1 MSSAS
6 KSKPSFRNLRVASF
20 ETRRATEMKR
30 MLEQHEARV
39 FMCPSV
45 KEVPLESNE
54 HLVQYANDL
63 IAGKFDIVILL
74 TGVGLQQLV
83 EAVQNKVNLDKFLEA
98 FDKATTI
105 CRGPKPVKAMKDLG
119 LTPTYQVPQPNT
131 WRELLEKIDEEIL
144 IVGRNVAVQ
153 EYGVSNDQL
162 LQGLRDREAE
172 VTSIPIYRW
181 ELPDDLTPI
190 EQCLERISAGQMD
203 VLLFTSSPQV
213 IHLMEVA
220 DQLLI
225 SEQISLAMESMVIG
239 SIGPTTSQCLR
250 EAGLHIDFEPQV
262 PKMGQLVAAAAECS
276 WQMVQRRRGEPT
288 QVWFPPDQAAAPR
301 QTLAHPEEVE
311 ERQEHQLLRESVFLK
326 ACRREPVEYR
336 PIWLMRQAGRYMAEY
351 REVRSKLPFLEFCK
365 RPDLCTQV
373 MVDAVNKLGVDAA
386 IIFADLLPILEPMG
400 LEVEFVEEAG
410 PKIHN
415 PIRETKDLARFHEL
429 EDVSSLQFV
438 MDTVKMTREAISPK
452 LPIIGFAGA
461 PFTLASYA
469 IEGGGSKNYLHTKTL
484 MYRDEGAWAELMRKL
499 SNSIVRYV
507 NAQIKAGAQAIQ
519 LFDSWVGCLGVDD
532 YRRYV
537 LPYIADLITRI
548 TPGVPVI
555 HFANGNP
562 ALLPSVS
569 EAGGTVIGVDWR
581 IRLDDAWDAIG
592 RNKAVQGNLDPL
604 VLMAEPAE
612 IERHV
617 REILKQTQGTPGHIF
632 NLGHGILP
640 QTPVDNAIA
649 LVDMVHDLSQR
660 GV

>member
-6 KSKPSFRNLRVASF
+6 KSQASFRGLRVASF
-20 ETRRATEMKR
+20 ETRRAAEMKR
-30 MLEQHEARV
+30 MLEQFDAKV

-45 KEVPLESNE
+45 KEVPLESNL

-83 EAVQNKVNLDKFLEA
+83 KAIEGQVDHNQFVAALG
-98 FDKATTI
+98 KATTI

-119 LTPTYQVPQPNT
+119 LTPSYQVPQPNT
-131 WRELLEKIDEEIL
+131 WRELIEKIDEEIL
-144 IVGRNVAVQ
+144 IVGRHVAVQ
-153 EYGVSNDQL
+153 EYGVSNEEL
-162 LQGLRDREAE
+162 LEALREREAE

-181 ELPDDLTPI
+181 ELPDDLAPM
-190 EQCLERISAGQMD
+190 EQCLERIAAGQMD

-213 IHLMEVA
+213 MHLLDVA

-225 SEQISLAMESMVIG
+225 SEQIRLAMESMVIG
-239 SIGPTTSQCLR
+239 SIGPTTSERLR
-250 EAGLHIDFEPQV
+250 DAGLHIDFEPET
-262 PKMGQLVAAAAECS
+262 PKMGHLVTAAAKCS
-276 WQMVQRRRGEPT
+276 LELVQRRRGEPT
-288 QVWFPPDQAAAPR
+288 QVWFPPEQAAAPR

-311 ERQEHQLLRESVFLK
+311 ERHEHQLLRDSVFLK

-336 PIWLMRQAGRYMAEY
+336 PVWLMRQAGRYMQEY

-400 LEVEFVEEAG
+400 LQVEFVEDAG

-415 PIRETKDLARFHEL
+415 PIREAKDLGRFQEL

-438 MDTVKMTREAISPK
+438 MDTVKMTRAAISPK

-484 MYRDEGAWAELMRKL
+484 MYRDEGAWAELMKKL

-519 LFDSWVGCLGVDD
+519 LFDSWVGCLGVDA
-532 YRRYV
+532 YRRFV
-537 LPYIADLITRI
+537 LPYMQDLISRI

-569 EAGGTVIGVDWR
+569 EAGGTVIGIDWR
-581 IRLDDAWDAIG
+581 IPLDDAWDAVG

-604 VLMAEPAE
+604 VLMAEPKE

-617 REILKQTQGTPGHIF
+617 RQILKQTQGTAGHIF

-640 QTPVDNAIA
+640 QTPVENAVA

-660 GV
+660 GL